1 MLLLLHM
8 RLINIRYE
16 TSMALVTFSF
26 AMSMT
31 VQLLIGLSL
40 KSVTLPEILIVCCAK
55 VERLATV
62 NKKENNSFISFV
74 LYISP

>member
-8 RLINIRYE
+8 RLINIRYK

-40 KSVTLPEILIVCCAK
+40 KSVTLPEI
-55 VERLATV
+55 
-62 NKKENNSFISFV
+62 
-74 LYISP
+74 